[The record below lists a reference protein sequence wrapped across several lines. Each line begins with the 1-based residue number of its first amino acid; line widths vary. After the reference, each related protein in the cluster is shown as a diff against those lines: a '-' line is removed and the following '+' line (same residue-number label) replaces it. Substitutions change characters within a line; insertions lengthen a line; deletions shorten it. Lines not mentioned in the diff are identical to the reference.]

1 MFERW
6 PDAGLRAALEGCRRK
21 KPRALKTL
29 IAFPAAAR

>member
-6 PDAGLRAALEGCRRK
+6 PDAGLRAALEECCRK
-21 KPRALKTL
+21 TPRALKIL